1 MPLCHRSGA
10 TRRIAIALPIA
21 DDQTISQPYMVAI
34 MTQSLELQ
42 GHERVVEVGTGSGYQ
57 AAVLSR
63 LAADVYTIEYFP
75 ALAAR
80 ARALLQRLG
89 VYQRPCAHRRW
100 RSWPPRTCALP
111 WHSRRCCGTMYP
123 NPCSCNS
130 RKVVV

>member
-1 MPLCHRSGA
+1 
-10 TRRIAIALPIA
+10 
-21 DDQTISQPYMVAI
+21 MVAI

-80 ARALLQRLG
+80 ARALLQRQGYTNVHVLIGDGGLG
-89 VYQRPCAHRRW
+89 LPAHAPYHGILVAAAAPHTPT
-100 RSWPPRTCALP
+100 RST
-111 WHSRRCCGTMYP
+111 
-123 NPCSCNS
+123 CNS